1 MCDIT
6 MANPNVRTININN
19 VNTKFVNKVGMT
31 KVTYCVHLF
40 TSPFFNLG
48 TYENG

>member
-1 MCDIT
+1 MVDIN
-6 MANPNVRTININN
+6 MVNPNVRTINIDN

-31 KVTYCVHLF
+31 KVIYCVHLL
-40 TSPFFNLG
+40 TSPFLNLS

>member
-6 MANPNVRTININN
+6 MANLNVRTINIDN

-40 TSPFFNLG
+40 TSPFLNKG

>member
-6 MANPNVRTININN
+6 TTNPNVRTIDIDN
-19 VNTKFVNKVGMT
+19 VNTKFVTKVGMT
-31 KVTYCVHLF
+31 KVTYCVHLL
-40 TSPFFNLG
+40 TSPFLNLG